1 MPRTAIKAFAAAVL
15 PLVLAGCGVFGGDD
29 SLQEQREAGD
39 LRIPPD
45 LEIVRDP
52 LALTVPEIESEAE
65 AQTPEPVLP
74 QSRRV
79 SVTRF
84 GELRWITVDSPPEQV
99 WEGLGEFL
107 DAQGVPLDTERP
119 ALGLV
124 ETEWLY
130 TAKPFG
136 RGPFAPR
143 VEERGAAQVADR
155 YLIRVERGES
165 EREADVFVAH
175 RRLARDQQGN
185 WRYVGADPFL
195 EAELLRSLAIY
206 FGVPP
211 SESVRRVAGATGVAP
226 TPDIER
232 NEAGQPV
239 LDLEQEFLNAWRRV
253 GLALDRAAFTITQ
266 RNREQRYY
274 QLRYDTQADSAR
286 PEEGFF
292 ESLAFWREDI
302 PDTVATY
309 RLVFDD
315 LEQGTR
321 LRLTTEQG
329 EPAPDA
335 LAGEILA
342 LLRERLQ

>member
-1 MPRTAIKAFAAAVL
+1 MPRIPIKAAVAAVL
-15 PLVLAGCGVFGGDD
+15 PLLIAGCGVFGGDE
-29 SLQEQREAGD
+29 LEQRREAGD

-52 LALTVPEIESEAE
+52 LALTVPDIEGEAE

-74 QSRRV
+74 ESPRV
-79 SVTRF
+79 EVTRF
-84 GELRWITVDSPPEQV
+84 GELRWITVDSPPEEV
-99 WEGLGEFL
+99 WAGLERFL

-130 TAKPFG
+130 TARPFG

-143 VEERGAAQVADR
+143 VEERGAAEVADR
-155 YLIRVERGES
+155 YLIRVERGAGQGD
-165 EREADVFVAH
+165 ADVFVAH
-175 RRLARDQQGN
+175 RRLARDDSGD

-195 EAELLRSLAIY
+195 EAELLRSLAVY

-211 SESVRRVAGATGVAP
+211 QQSVRRVAGAGNVAP
-226 TPDIER
+226 AAGIER
-232 NEAGQPV
+232 TDSGDPV
-239 LDLEQEFLNAWRRV
+239 LVLEQDFFDAWRRV
-253 GLALDRAAFTITQ
+253 GLALDRAAFTVSQ
-266 RNREQRYY
+266 RNRDQRYY
-274 QLRYDTQADSAR
+274 EIRYDTQADTVR

-302 PDTVATY
+302 PETVATY
-309 RLVFDD
+309 RLTFEPV
-315 LEQGTR
+315 EQATR
-321 LRLTTEQG
+321 LRLVTAAG
-329 EPAPDA
+329 EPAPAD
-335 LAGEILA
+335 LAEEILV